1 MARGHG
7 RLKPLQIDRFK
18 GPGKLSDG
26 GGLYLIAGRNGART
40 WVFRYTR
47 QGTAVELG
55 LGASRAVPAS
65 EARPKAA
72 ELRAVLAA
80 GGDPKQH
87 REEQRQRQARQSAKA
102 ITFKTAAEQYIEAN
116 RTGWRNGK
124 HAAQWTSTLA
134 TYVYPVFGTGPVGD
148 VTASDVLKVLTPLW
162 ATKPE
167 TASRVRGRIEAVLDY
182 AKVHGWREGENPA
195 RWKGGLAMTLPARN
209 KVRRVKHHAALP
221 YGEVP
226 DLMKML
232 GAMEGLGAIALG
244 FLILTA
250 ARTGEVIGAQWS
262 EMDLA
267 KWVWTLPPHR
277 MKAAREHRVPLNA
290 EAVALLEA
298 LPRIGELVFPGMK
311 RGKPLSNMALLQ
323 TLRRMKRNGLTAHG
337 FRSSFRDWAAEMT
350 SYPREVIEAS
360 LAHTIGTQVER
371 AYLRSDLFEKRR
383 LLMAAWGQH
392 CGVTKLDTNVVSLK
406 KTASRRPR
414 RTPSSTSAA

>member
-7 RLKPLQIDRFK
+7 RLKPLQIERFK

-26 GGLYLIAGRNGART
+26 GGLYLIAGRNGSRT

-47 QGTAVELG
+47 KGTSVELG
-55 LGASRAVPAS
+55 LGASRALPVLD
-65 EARPKAA
+65 ARDKAA

-87 REEQRQRQARQSAKA
+87 REDQRQLQARQSAKA
-102 ITFKTAAEQYIEAN
+102 ITFKAAAKQYIEAN
-116 RTGWRNGK
+116 RAGWRNGK
-124 HAAQWTSTLA
+124 HAAQWASTLA
-134 TYVYPVFGTGPVGD
+134 TYVHPVFGSGPVGD
-148 VTASDVLKVLTPLW
+148 VTASDVLKVLTPIW

-226 DLMKML
+226 DLMKVL
-232 GAMEGLGAIALG
+232 GAMEGLGPVALG

-250 ARTGEVIGAQWS
+250 GRTGEVIGAQWN

-267 KWVWTLPPHR
+267 KGVWTIPAER

-290 EAVALLEA
+290 EAIALLEG
-298 LPRIGELVFPGMK
+298 LPRIGELVFPGMR

-323 TLRRMKRNGLTAHG
+323 TLRRMKRNDLTAHG

-350 SYPREVIEAS
+350 SFPREVIEAS

-383 LLMAAWGQH
+383 QLMAVWGQH
-392 CGVTKLDTNVVSLK
+392 CVGTKLDTNVVSLK

-414 RTPSSTSAA
+414 RTPSSPSAA

>member
-26 GGLYLIAGRNGART
+26 GGLYLIAGRNGSRT

-55 LGASRAVPAS
+55 LGASRAVPVLD
-65 EARPKAA
+65 ARHEAA
-72 ELRAVLAA
+72 ELRALLAA

-87 REEQRQRQARQSAKA
+87 REQQRQLQARQSANA
-102 ITFKTAAEQYIEAN
+102 ITFKAAAEQFIEAN
-116 RTGWRNGK
+116 RAGWRNGK

-148 VTASDVLKVLTPLW
+148 VTASHVLKVLTPIW

-167 TASRVRGRIEAVLDY
+167 TASRVRGRIESVLDY

-221 YGEVP
+221 YAEVP
-226 DLMKML
+226 DLMKVL
-232 GAMEGLGAIALG
+232 GGMEGLGPLALR

-262 EMDLA
+262 EIDLA
-267 KWVWTLPPHR
+267 KGVWTVPAQR

-290 EAVALLEA
+290 EATGLLEA
-298 LPRIGELVFPGMK
+298 LPRIGELVFPGM
-311 RGKPLSNMALLQ
+311 RPGKPLSNMALLQ
-323 TLRRMKRNGLTAHG
+323 TLRRMKRNDLTAHG
-337 FRSSFRDWAAEMT
+337 FRSSYRDWCSEQT
-350 SYPREVIEAS
+350 GFPREVIEAS
-360 LAHTIGTQVER
+360 LAHTVGTQVER
-371 AYLRSDLFEKRR
+371 AYLRSDLFDKRR
-383 LLMAAWGQH
+383 LLMKAWGQH
-392 CGVTKLDTNVVSLK
+392 CAGLRGTVQVV
-406 KTASRRPR
+406 
-414 RTPSSTSAA
+414 PSQFEAADVM

>member
-7 RLKPLQIDRFK
+7 RLKPLQIERFK

-26 GGLYLIAGRNGART
+26 GGLYLIAGRNGSRT

-47 QGTAVELG
+47 KGTSVELG
-55 LGASRAVPAS
+55 LGASRALPVLD
-65 EARPKAA
+65 ARDKAA

-80 GGDPKQH
+80 GGDPKQY
-87 REEQRQRQARQSAKA
+87 REDQRQLQARQSAKA
-102 ITFKTAAEQYIEAN
+102 ITFKAAAKQYIEAN
-116 RTGWRNGK
+116 RAGWRNGK
-124 HAAQWTSTLA
+124 HAAQWASTLA
-134 TYVYPVFGTGPVGD
+134 TYVHPVFGSGPVGD
-148 VTASDVLKVLTPLW
+148 VTASDVLKVLTPIW

-226 DLMKML
+226 DLMKVL
-232 GAMEGLGAIALG
+232 GAMEGLGPVALG

-250 ARTGEVIGAQWS
+250 GRTGEVIGAQWN

-267 KWVWTLPPHR
+267 KGVWTIPAER

-290 EAVALLEA
+290 EAIALLEG
-298 LPRIGELVFPGMK
+298 LPRIGELVFPGMR

-323 TLRRMKRNGLTAHG
+323 TLRRMKRNDLTAHG

-350 SYPREVIEAS
+350 SFPREVIEAS

-383 LLMAAWGQH
+383 QLMAAWGQH
-392 CGVTKLDTNVVSLK
+392 CVGIKLDTNVVSLK
-406 KTASRRPR
+406 KTDGRRPR
-414 RTPSSTSAA
+414 RTPPST

>member
-1 MARGHG
+1 MALGHG

-26 GGLYLIAGRNGART
+26 GGLYLIAGRNGSRT
-40 WVFRYTR
+40 WIFRYTR
-47 QGTAVELG
+47 QGKAVELG
-55 LGASRAVPAS
+55 LGASRALPAS
-65 EARPKAA
+65 EARLKAA

-87 REEQRQRQARQSAKA
+87 REEQRQLQARQSAKA
-102 ITFKTAAEQYIEAN
+102 ISFKSAAEQYIEAN
-116 RTGWRNGK
+116 RTGWRNVK

-134 TYVYPVFGTGPVGD
+134 TYVYPVFGSGPVGD
-148 VTASDVLKVLTPLW
+148 VTASDVLKVLTPIW

-167 TASRVRGRIEAVLDY
+167 TASRVRGRIESVLDY

-195 RWKGGLAMTLPARN
+195 RWKGGLAMTLPTRN

-226 DLMKML
+226 DLMKVL
-232 GAMEGLGAIALG
+232 GGMEGLGPLALR

-262 EMDLA
+262 EIDLA
-267 KWVWTLPPHR
+267 KGVWTVPAQR

-290 EAVALLEA
+290 EATGLLEA
-298 LPRIGELVFPGMK
+298 LPRIGELVFPGMR

-323 TLRRMKRNGLTAHG
+323 TLRRMKRNDLTAHG
-337 FRSSFRDWAAEMT
+337 FRSSYRDWCSERT
-350 SYPREVIEAS
+350 GFPREVIEAS
-360 LAHTIGTQVER
+360 LAHTVGTQVER
-371 AYLRSDLFEKRR
+371 AYLRSDLFDKRR
-383 LLMAAWGQH
+383 LLMKAWGQH
-392 CGVTKLDTNVVSLK
+392 CAGLRPTVQVV
-406 KTASRRPR
+406 
-414 RTPSSTSAA
+414 PSQFEAADVM

>member
-7 RLKPLQIDRFK
+7 RLKPLQIERFK

-26 GGLYLIAGRNGART
+26 GGLYLIVGRNGSRT

-47 QGTAVELG
+47 EGRAVELG
-55 LGASRAVPAS
+55 LGASRALPVPD
-65 EARPKAA
+65 AREKAA
-72 ELRAVLAA
+72 GLRAVLAG

-87 REEQRQRQARQSAKA
+87 REAQRQLQARQSAKA
-102 ITFKTAAEQYIEAN
+102 ITFKVAAEQFIEAN
-116 RTGWRNGK
+116 RTGWKNDK

-134 TYVYPVFGTGPVGD
+134 TYVYPVFGSGAVGD
-148 VTASDVLKVLTPLW
+148 VAASDVLKVLTPIW

-167 TASRVRGRIEAVLDY
+167 TASRLRGRIEAVLDY

-195 RWKGGLAMTLPARN
+195 RWKGGLALTLPARN

-226 DLMKML
+226 DLMKAL
-232 GAMEGLGAIALG
+232 GGMEGLGPLALR

-250 ARTGEVIGAQWS
+250 ARTGEVIGAQWD

-267 KWVWTLPPHR
+267 KGVWTIPAKR
-277 MKAAREHRVPLNA
+277 MKAARQHRVPLNA

-298 LPRIGELVFPGMK
+298 LPRIGDHVFPGMK
-311 RGKPLSNMALLQ
+311 RGKPLSNMTLLQ
-323 TLRRMKRNGLTAHG
+323 TLRRMKRNDVTAHG

-350 SYPREVIEAS
+350 SFPREVIEAS
-360 LAHTIGTQVER
+360 LAHTIGKVEA
-371 AYLRSDLFEKRR
+371 AYRRSDLFDKRR
-383 LLMAAWGQH
+383 LLMAAWEQH
-392 CGVTKLDTNVVSLK
+392 SVRTKLDTNVMSLK
-406 KTASRRPR
+406 LTTRRPQ
-414 RTPSSTSAA
+414 RTPAST

>member
-7 RLKPLQIDRFK
+7 RLKPLQIERFK

-40 WVFRYTR
+40 WVFRYSR
-47 QGTAVELG
+47 KGRAVELG
-55 LGASRAVPAS
+55 LGASRAVPVLA
-65 EARPKAA
+65 ARQKAA

-87 REEQRQRQARQSAKA
+87 RDEQRQLQARQSAKA
-102 ITFKTAAEQYIEAN
+102 ITFKTAAGQYIEAN
-116 RTGWRNGK
+116 RAGWRNVK

-134 TYVYPVFGTGPVGD
+134 TYVYPVFGSGPVGD
-148 VTASDVLKVLTPLW
+148 VTASDVLKVLTPIW

-226 DLMKML
+226 DLMKVL
-232 GAMEGLGAIALG
+232 GAMEGLGPVALG

-250 ARTGEVIGAQWS
+250 SRTGEVIGAQWN

-267 KWVWTLPPHR
+267 KGVWTIPAER
-277 MKAAREHRVPLNA
+277 MKAAREHRVPLNT
-290 EAVALLEA
+290 EATALLEA

-311 RGKPLSNMALLQ
+311 RGKPLSNMTLLQ
-323 TLRRMKRNGLTAHG
+323 TLRRMKRNDLTAHG

-350 SYPREVIEAS
+350 SFPREVIEAS
-360 LAHTIGTQVER
+360 LAHTVGTQVER
-371 AYLRSDLFEKRR
+371 AYLRSDLFDKRR
-383 LLMAAWGQH
+383 LLMKAWGQH
-392 CGVTKLDTNVVSLK
+392 CAGLRGTVQVV
-406 KTASRRPR
+406 
-414 RTPSSTSAA
+414 PSQFEAADVM